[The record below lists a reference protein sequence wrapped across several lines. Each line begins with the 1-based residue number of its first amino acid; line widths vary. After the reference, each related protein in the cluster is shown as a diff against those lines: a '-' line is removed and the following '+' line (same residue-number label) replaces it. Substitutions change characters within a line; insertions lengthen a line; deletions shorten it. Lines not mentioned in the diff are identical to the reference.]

1 MHQITL
7 IRFILS
13 NISADP
19 GVPRKPSL
27 DVPQSPSHGVPQA
40 PPTELLLVRV
50 GTSSEAAVLKSGD
63 EEDESGDEEDEREQ
77 EKEDIERTPEQ
88 ILEAAG
94 VDMASLEGLS
104 CDERQSCTSGAA
116 YRVILVIYLQFL
128 SCVMREKYEAA
139 RLLCEK
145 VLQLEPTNQFAAEYL
160 PVIVERLQIN
170 IELSSDE
177 SDDNGHTSSDD
188 SHTSSNGQPHHHTP
202 DPNKTTPTKPHP
214 THTIVKLNT

>member
-13 NISADP
+13 NISADT

-27 DVPQSPSHGVPQA
+27 DVPQSPSHGVPQS
-40 PPTELLLVRV
+40 PSHRVTSGGGLERV
-50 GTSSEAAVLKSGD
+50 GKCEGVPPCFVHHRSSGSSSSEESGD
-63 EEDESGDEEDEREQ
+63 EEDESGDEEDESGE
-77 EKEDIERTPEQ
+77 EEDIERTPEQ

-104 CDERQSCTSGAA
+104 CDERHRTPLELLTEVTHPSFPPSFLPSFLPPSFPPSSLPPSFLP
-116 YRVILVIYLQFL
+116 YKVILVIYLQFL

-145 VLQLEPTNQFAAEYL
+145 GESCA
-160 PVIVERLQIN
+160 
-170 IELSSDE
+170 SGDE
-177 SDDNGHTSSDD
+177 M
-188 SHTSSNGQPHHHTP
+188 Q
-202 DPNKTTPTKPHP
+202 
-214 THTIVKLNT
+214 